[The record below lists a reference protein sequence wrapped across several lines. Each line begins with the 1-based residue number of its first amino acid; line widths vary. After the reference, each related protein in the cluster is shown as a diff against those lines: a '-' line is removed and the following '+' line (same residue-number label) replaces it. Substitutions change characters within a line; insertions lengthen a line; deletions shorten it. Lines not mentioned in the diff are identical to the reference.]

1 MANLTDSSTWE
12 PGIYQLE
19 TGDSVLGGAGG
30 TSNQQAQL
38 LANRTKWL
46 YDQNATNVTDISNN
60 TASISSQDTTISN
73 ILSYLPIHLRHAVLD
88 GSVGTTGKP
97 NALKILSGASRS
109 IGLDDTS
116 GDNLSGTGPLWI
128 AFSDGYKTS
137 ARIKGAEDY
146 FRKVGTSVASSG
158 TFTLTL
164 PSTDADY
171 LVFAEYDSGA
181 STTSLNYVN
190 SFASGGYVASAYQP
204 TVTVLRA
211 LWFNPYTQKHQI
223 TTDTGSSWTDVIAVV
238 LGEGT
243 ISSATLTAVKNFPY
257 QKPLYDT
264 ITPAG
269 SFLQMATEET
279 PLGGYLYC
287 DGSAVSRAQYARL
300 YELLGTAYGVGDG
313 STTFNLPDGRGYFMR
328 GFDDGAGVDTSRVFG
343 AVQTDELKSHA
354 HDISGLGNS
363 ITAGTNTV
371 YLVDNAS
378 GNAGT
383 ATTQVEGGTETR
395 PKNITMKLFIKY

>member
-19 TGDSVLGGAGG
+19 TADNVLGGAGG
-30 TSNQQAQL
+30 TSNVQAQL

-46 YDQNATNVTDISNN
+46 YDQNATNVTAISNN
-60 TASISSQDTTISN
+60 TSSNSSQDTTISN
-73 ILSYLPIHLRHAVLD
+73 ILSYFPIHLRHAVLD
-88 GSVGTTGKP
+88 GSVGSSGKP
-97 NALKILSGASRS
+97 NPLKILSGASRS
-109 IGLDDTS
+109 IGLDDTHI
-116 GDNLSGTGPLWI
+116 DNLSGTGPLWI

-146 FRKVGTSVASSG
+146 FRKVGTSVAGSG
-158 TFTLTL
+158 TFTLAL

-171 LVFAEYDSGA
+171 LVFAKYDSG
-181 STTSLNYVN
+181 TSLTTLDYVN
-190 SFASGGYVASAYQP
+190 SFALGGYVVSAYQP

-211 LWFNPYTQKHQI
+211 LWFNPYTQKHQK

-243 ISSATLTAVKNFPY
+243 ISGSVLTAVKNFPY

-264 ITPAG
+264 ITPVG

-279 PLGGYLYC
+279 PLGGYIYC
-287 DGSAVSRAQYARL
+287 NGDAVSRSQYARL
-300 YELLGTAYGVGDG
+300 FELIGTAYGVGDG
-313 STTFNLPDGRGYFMR
+313 STTFNLPDSRGYFMR
-328 GFDDGAGVDTSRVFG
+328 GYDDGAGVDTGRVFG

-354 HDISGLGNS
+354 HDISGLGNA
-363 ITAGTNTV
+363 ITAGITTV
-371 YLVDNAS
+371 YMVDSAT
-378 GNAGT
+378 GNVGT
-383 ATTQVEGGTETR
+383 GTTQTEGGTETR